1 MNDSM
6 IDELENFYNKI
17 YYNMYYKIYYN
28 MYYKIFYTYEEDLE
42 YISNLEKYLIF
53 PIIKLL
59 KLFLQINAPTYK
71 SDTLKNKKNLLI
83 HLDVLQ
89 L

>member
-6 IDELENFYNKI
+6 IDELENFYN
-17 YYNMYYKIYYN
+17 KIYYN

-59 KLFLQINAPTYK
+59 KLFFY
-71 SDTLKNKKNLLI
+71 
-83 HLDVLQ
+83 
-89 L
+89 

>member
-6 IDELENFYNKI
+6 IDELENFYN
-17 YYNMYYKIYYN
+17 KIYYN